1 MGGQISARSPIVFK
15 LVLQRMN
22 ARCAEQTEYKR
33 TIEARKAKAERT
45 WRMSL
50 SFETAGGQHATAKLP
65 VS

>member
-22 ARCAEQTEYKR
+22 ARCADETEYKR
-33 TIEARKAKAERT
+33 TIEVRKTKAERT

-50 SFETAGGQHATAKLP
+50 SFETVGG
-65 VS
+65 